1 MEGVEVS
8 VPKGQRN
15 TSKLEVQVVCEQLVS
30 HTVLI
35 LANERHFKPEF
46 AKLHERILD
55 VAICVG
61 QEVWEAN
68 GIRVK
73 CADDYRERHRLQN
86 AAIRHANT
94 LLYLMTVSKKLDRL
108 RKGKYH
114 HWAELARKARDM
126 AQSWMDSDASR
137 YGHLIREEG

>member
-1 MEGVEVS
+1 M
-8 VPKGQRN
+8 
-15 TSKLEVQVVCEQLVS
+15 VCEQLVS

-55 VAICVG
+55 VAICMG

-114 HWAELARKARDM
+114 HWAELACKARDM
-126 AQSWMDSDASR
+126 AQSWRAHAAKGDSRLLLERCDRWFA
-137 YGHLIREEG
+137 GLEGKRHDRGIED